1 MNTAEEYFMAV
12 VREKSIA
19 RAAEKLYLSQQNLSN
34 SIKRL
39 EQRYGVLFWRKP
51 HFCLTAE
58 GEALYRT
65 L

>member
-39 EQRYGVLFWRKP
+39 EQRYGVLF
-51 HFCLTAE
+51 
-58 GEALYRT
+58 
-65 L
+65 